1 MVTKSSTLK
10 ALYEQ
15 VVGLEA
21 VVGGCNANST
31 LFVRVAEAFEEL
43 RVQCGLIESK
53 DKYVEK

>member
-15 VVGLEA
+15 VAALEA
-21 VVGGCNANST
+21 VVGGCNASST

-43 RVQCGLIESK
+43 RVQRGVIESK
-53 DKYVEK
+53 DKYAEK